1 MSEPSMNPEP
11 PPLANRRPGV
21 RKRSFLGCTV
31 VYGDGAHSF
40 ACVIRDIAP
49 TGARIGFEAG
59 HSMPSSFWLINS
71 RDRTAHKAKI
81 AALELS
87 TRDEIAQAAA
97 AGDSDKVAELQ
108 ERLGTERKKSQA
120 GLEEQKEA
128 VRRGKR

>member
-81 AALELS
+81 AWS
-87 TRDEIAQAAA
+87 TAKE
-97 AGDSDKVAELQ
+97 AGVEFESSIPLHQLPAELGYLK
-108 ERLGTERKKSQA
+108 RYA
-120 GLEEQKEA
+120 GR
-128 VRRGKR
+128 VG